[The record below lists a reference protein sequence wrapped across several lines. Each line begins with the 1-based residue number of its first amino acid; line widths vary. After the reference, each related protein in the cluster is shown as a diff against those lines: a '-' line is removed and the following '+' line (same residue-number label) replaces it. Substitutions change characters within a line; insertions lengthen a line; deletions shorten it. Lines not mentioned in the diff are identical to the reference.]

1 MKNHLIS
8 YYCVNRFQISI
19 QQIFYQ
25 NIFTFSINDN
35 AMGEQ
40 IDLLKYLI
48 LWKTIPG
55 RLKQVPQ
62 DSPE

>member
-1 MKNHLIS
+1 
-8 YYCVNRFQISI
+8 
-19 QQIFYQ
+19 
-25 NIFTFSINDN
+25 
-35 AMGEQ
+35 MGEQ